1 MSLNIVVG
9 YCGLMT
15 ASHASYF
22 AIGSYTYALATL
34 VLGWSF
40 FPAIFLGVTLAA
52 VLSLAIS
59 LPALRLK
66 GDFFFMVSLAIQ
78 ALIFNAIYNWSA
90 PDAPLGSWKN
100 LTNGSFGIPGVP
112 KPDIFGIRLGTIGSI
127 ALTALF
133 ISGGCLLIGKILL
146 GSPWGRVLQA
156 MRDEELAAR
165 GLGKNVRCL
174 KVGAFAIACGMV
186 AVAGAIY
193 ASYASFVD
201 PSIASLDQSILMLSM
216 VIIGGM
222 GNFRGPLVG
231 AFVLLAIPEI
241 LRFANIP
248 PTVGAELR
256 LMAYGLLLVVMI
268 HLRPQGLA
276 GSYRI
281 E

>member
-9 YCGLMT
+9 YCGLIT
-15 ASHASYF
+15 ASHAGYF

-34 VLGWSF
+34 VLGWGF
-40 FPAIFLGVTLAA
+40 FPSVFLGVTLAA

-66 GDFFFMVSLAIQ
+66 GDFFFMVSLAVQ
-78 ALIFNAIYNWSA
+78 ALIFNAIYNWST
-90 PDAPLGSWKN
+90 PDAKLGSWKN
-100 LTNGSFGIPGVP
+100 LTNGSFGIAIP
-112 KPDIFGIRLGTIGSI
+112 KPDIFGIRFETIGSMALI
-127 ALTALF
+127 ALV
-133 ISGGCLLIGKILL
+133 ISGICLLIGRVLL

-156 MRDEELAAR
+156 VRDDELAAR
-165 GLGKNVRCL
+165 GLGKNVRRL
-174 KVGAFAIACGMV
+174 KVVAFAIACGMV

-193 ASYASFVD
+193 ASYVSFVD

-241 LRFANIP
+241 LRFAHIP
-248 PTVGAELR
+248 TNVGAEVR

-268 HLRPQGLA
+268 HFRPQGLA